1 LAVGKF
7 LAARDWVGL
16 AVVALATALL
26 LAYRAVFIEPR
37 AWGAI
42 CAASTPPLACLPRA
56 GLLWMQQRYLWGAV
70 ALAFGLLAFLVRAPF
85 AVRVVAVVAGI
96 AAVANYNATWGMV
109 GAALGVW
116 AWLRPPRR
124 AVRS

>member
-1 LAVGKF
+1 
-7 LAARDWVGL
+7 
-16 AVVALATALL
+16 
-26 LAYRAVFIEPR
+26 
-37 AWGAI
+37 
-42 CAASTPPLACLPRA
+42 
-56 GLLWMQQRYLWGAV
+56 MQQRYLWGAV

-96 AAVANYNATWGMV
+96 AAVATYNATWGMV

>member
-1 LAVGKF
+1 LGKF
-7 LAARDWVGL
+7 LAPRDWVGV

-42 CAASTPPLACLPRA
+42 CAAAAPPMACLPRA
-56 GLLWMQQRYLWGAV
+56 GLLWMQQLYLWGTM
-70 ALAFGLLAFLVRAPF
+70 ALALGLLAFLVRAPF
-85 AVRVVAVVAGI
+85 ALRVAAVVAGI
-96 AAVANYNATWGMV
+96 AAVANYNATWGMA

-116 AWLRPPRR
+116 AWLRPPPR
-124 AVRS
+124 AARP